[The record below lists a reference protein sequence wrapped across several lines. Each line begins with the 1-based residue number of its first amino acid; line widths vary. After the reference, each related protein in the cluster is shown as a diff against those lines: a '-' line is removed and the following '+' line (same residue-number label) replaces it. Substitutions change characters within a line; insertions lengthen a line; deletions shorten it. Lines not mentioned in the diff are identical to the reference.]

1 MFYVNAIHKN
11 ECYIITLA
19 ELTPTPMEYYHDWF
33 IAKKTENTRKKKTR
47 ESRDSMN
54 TEVDRIE
61 GKNISQRH
69 SVSKTDTTDK
79 GTRTK
84 KIKRRRLQSI

>member
-1 MFYVNAIHKN
+1 M
-11 ECYIITLA
+11 
-19 ELTPTPMEYYHDWF
+19 
-33 IAKKTENTRKKKTR
+33 R

-79 GTRTK
+79 ETRTE
-84 KIKRRRLQSI
+84 KIKRHRLQSI